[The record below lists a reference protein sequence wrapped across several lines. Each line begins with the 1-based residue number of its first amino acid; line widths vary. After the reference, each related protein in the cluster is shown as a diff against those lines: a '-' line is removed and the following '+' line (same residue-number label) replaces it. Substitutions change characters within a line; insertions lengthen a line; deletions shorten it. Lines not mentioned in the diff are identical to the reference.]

1 MKLRDI
7 AMLLKGDSDD
17 IINFW
22 DANHKYS
29 KCFLKLTFLDWR
41 LLISGNGHMCSV
53 YPEEHQHAR
62 SPKVVTPSKIEVL
75 KEILDYNVTGLEICD
90 GVFDVDLTPDE
101 INEKDFIVK
110 L

>member
-7 AMLLKGDSDD
+7 GKIFHGDSDY

-29 KCFLKLTFLDWR
+29 KCFLKITFHDWR
-41 LLISGNGHMCSV
+41 LLISGNEHMCSV
-53 YPEEHQHAR
+53 YPEDHPHAK
-62 SPKVVTPSKIEVL
+62 SPKVVTPSKIEAL
-75 KEILDYNVTGLEICD
+75 KKILDYNVIGLELCD
-90 GVFDVDLTPDE
+90 GDFDVDLTPDE
-101 INEKDFIVK
+101 INEGDFTIN